1 MTEVAR
7 REELLDLDYAEVVD
21 PNTLSVPPSIEAE
34 VRLVIAGRVGKA
46 RLIDNLAANG
56 AED

>member
-1 MTEVAR
+1 MTAAAR
-7 REELLDLDYAEVVD
+7 RTELFQLDYAEVVD
-21 PNTLSVPPSIEAE
+21 PVTLSVPPAVRAE
-34 VRLVIAGRVGKA
+34 VRLLVAGRIGKA